1 MEKILKE
8 KGISIYE
15 LANAINESPQRMH
28 YMVKKKKF
36 TEDYLM
42 LKRVAEYLKC
52 EIEDLLDEGN

>member
-15 LANAINESPQRMH
+15 LANAIDESQQRMH
-28 YMVKKKKF
+28 YIVKKKNF
-36 TEDYLM
+36 TEDYLI

-52 EIEDLLDEGN
+52 EIEDLLDV